1 MRSNIMNQINP
12 KGGAL
17 IKTSASPQSEE
28 ILNKQAKKIIEAY
41 PHMTL
46 KQAQMGLY
54 KEIFAEIYVNNIYQV
69 AVYRNKDADELVH
82 VPELKGRCTWLSI
95 KRKDKRP
102 VNNWQDMQTIKNRL
116 VGANC
121 DAMQLY
127 PSEDRMVNTANQY
140 HLIVLPEGEKIP
152 FGWQQR
158 TVDINNT
165 TNEPDKPTQSF
176 DGEVL

>member
-1 MRSNIMNQINP
+1 MKNQVNP

-17 IKTSASPQSEE
+17 IKASASPHSEE
-28 ILNKQAKKIIEAY
+28 MINRHAEKILASHPNLTLTQVKIR
-41 PHMTL
+41 
-46 KQAQMGLY
+46 LY
-54 KEIFAEIYVNNIYQV
+54 KEYFAEIYVNNIYQV
-69 AVYRNKDADELVH
+69 AVYRNDDADELVH
-82 VPELKGRCTWLSI
+82 IPELKGRCTWLSI

-116 VGANC
+116 VGTNC
-121 DAMQLY
+121 DAIQLF
-127 PSEDRMVNTANQY
+127 PSENRMVNTANQY

>member
-1 MRSNIMNQINP
+1 MNQVNP

-17 IKTSASPQSEE
+17 IKTSASPQSKE
-28 ILNKQAKKIIEAY
+28 IFNKQAKKIIEAY

-82 VPELKGRCTWLSI
+82 VPELKGRCTWLTI
-95 KRKDKRP
+95 KRKDKRN

-116 VGANC
+116 VGTNC
-121 DAMQLY
+121 DAIQLF
-127 PSEDRMVNTANQY
+127 PAENRMVNTANQY
-140 HLIVLPEGEKIP
+140 HLIVLPEDASIP
-152 FGWQQR
+152 FGWVTR
-158 TVDINNT
+158 VVDTNNRI
-165 TNEPDKPTQSF
+165 NEPNKSAQSF
-176 DGEVL
+176 KGEI